1 MAIPLLVPA
10 LIGGLIQALGTI
22 VGRIL
27 ISLGVGF
34 VAYTGISAGI
44 DYLKAQVVARLG
56 GLPADIV
63 TILSLGEIDTAIS
76 ITFSA
81 IAVRLLIQGIS
92 GGTFK
97 RMVWK

>member
-1 MAIPLLVPA
+1 MPLLVSA

-22 VGRIL
+22 VGRLL

-34 VAYTGISAGI
+34 VAYTGISSGI
-44 DYLKAQVVARLG
+44 DYLKGQVVSRLG

-63 TILSLGEIDTAIS
+63 SILSLGQLDTAIS

-81 IAVRLLIQGIS
+81 IAVRLLIQGVS

-97 RMVWK
+97 KMVWK